1 MRRFQIPFGRLP
13 GIWFAH
19 HLQGAV
25 SSLGRLRG
33 TPLPTLMTV
42 FVIGI
47 ALALPGALYVLTR
60 NLERLGE
67 GWEQTAAI
75 SLFLKS
81 EVSATKAEA
90 LARRLAGRQD
100 LESVTLISPDQAL
113 DELRAE
119 TGFAEAVEQ
128 LETNPLPYVLAL
140 RPAQSLGDA
149 ASLEGLREVLTALPE
164 TDLVRMDTLWVRRFQ
179 GVVLLGE
186 RAAQVLASALALG
199 VLLVIGNTIRLEIES
214 RRQEI
219 VIMETVG
226 ATHAFIRRPFLWL
239 GVWYGFWGAHCLV
252 PGLPGTLLHAGARYP
267 AWPPSIRRTFSW
279 SGSAPWPW
287 RCCWVEPGPG
297 SRRELDRREP
307 ASRGHRAG
315 LRAPTG
321 LPGHARTLFQAHIP
335 KRAICK
341 LYDPAWICY
350 TQFHRKLLGYW
361 HHD

>member
-1 MRRFQIPFGRLP
+1 MRRLQIPFVRLP
-13 GIWFAH
+13 GIWFGH
-19 HLQGAV
+19 HLQGAL

-42 FVIGI
+42 LVIGI

-75 SLFLKS
+75 SLFLKA

-186 RAAQVLASALALG
+186 RAAQVLASVLALG
-199 VLLVIGNTIRLEIES
+199 VLLVIGNTIRLEIEN

-239 GVWYGFWGAHCLV
+239 GVWYGLLGGLIAWSLV
-252 PGLPGTLLHAGARYP
+252 SLARSFMQGPVSRLAALYQADFLLVGLGPLALAVLLGGSLVLGLAG
-267 AWPPSIRRTFSW
+267 SW
-279 SGSAPWPW
+279 IAVN
-287 RCCWVEPGPG
+287 RHLAAIEPG
-297 SRRELDRREP
+297 
-307 ASRGHRAG
+307 
-315 LRAPTG
+315 
-321 LPGHARTLFQAHIP
+321 
-335 KRAICK
+335 
-341 LYDPAWICY
+341 
-350 TQFHRKLLGYW
+350 
-361 HHD
+361 

>member
-1 MRRFQIPFGRLP
+1 MRRLQIPVVRLP

-19 HLQGAV
+19 HLQGALC
-25 SSLGRLRG
+25 SLGRLRG

-179 GVVLLGE
+179 GVILLGE

-199 VLLVIGNTIRLEIES
+199 VLLVIGNTIRLEIEN

-239 GVWYGFWGAHCLV
+239 GVWYGFLGGLIAWCLV
-252 PGLPGTLLHAGARYP
+252 SLALFFMQSPVSRLAALYQADFLLVGLGPLALAVLLGGSLVLGLAG
-267 AWPPSIRRTFSW
+267 SW
-279 SGSAPWPW
+279 IAVSRHLAAI
-287 RCCWVEPGPG
+287 EPG
-297 SRRELDRREP
+297 
-307 ASRGHRAG
+307 
-315 LRAPTG
+315 
-321 LPGHARTLFQAHIP
+321 
-335 KRAICK
+335 
-341 LYDPAWICY
+341 
-350 TQFHRKLLGYW
+350 
-361 HHD
+361 

>member
-1 MRRFQIPFGRLP
+1 MRRLQIPFGRLP

-25 SSLGRLRG
+25 SSLSRLRG

-42 FVIGI
+42 LVIGI
-47 ALALPGALYVLTR
+47 ALALPGALFVLTR
-60 NLERLGE
+60 NLERLGD

-75 SLFLKS
+75 SLFLKAGVS
-81 EVSATKAEA
+81 EAKAKA
-90 LARRLAGRQD
+90 LARRLEGRPD

-113 DELRAE
+113 EELRAE

-179 GVVLLGE
+179 GIVLLGE
-186 RAAQVLASALALG
+186 RAAQVLAFTLALG
-199 VLLVIGNTIRLEIES
+199 VLLVIGNTIRLEIEN

-239 GVWYGFWGAHCLV
+239 GVWHGVLGGCIAWFLV
-252 PGLPGTLLHAGARYP
+252 SLALLFMQGPVSRLAALYQADFVLVGLG
-267 AWPPSIRRTFSW
+267 PSALAF
-279 SGSAPWPW
+279 
-287 RCCWVEPGPG
+287 
-297 SRRELDRREP
+297 
-307 ASRGHRAG
+307 
-315 LRAPTG
+315 
-321 LPGHARTLFQAHIP
+321 
-335 KRAICK
+335 
-341 LYDPAWICY
+341 
-350 TQFHRKLLGYW
+350 LLGGSLLLGLAGSW
-361 HHD
+361 ISVSRHLAAIEAV

>member
-1 MRRFQIPFGRLP
+1 MRRLQIPFGRLP

-25 SSLGRLRG
+25 SSLSRLRG

-42 FVIGI
+42 LVIGI
-47 ALALPGALYVLTR
+47 ALALPGALFVLTR
-60 NLERLGE
+60 NLERLGD

-75 SLFLKS
+75 SLFLKAGVS
-81 EVSATKAEA
+81 EAKAKA
-90 LARRLAGRQD
+90 LARRLEGRPD

-113 DELRAE
+113 EELRAE

-179 GVVLLGE
+179 GIVLLGE
-186 RAAQVLASALALG
+186 RAAQVLAFTLALG
-199 VLLVIGNTIRLEIES
+199 VLLVIGNTIRLEIEN

-239 GVWYGFWGAHCLV
+239 GVWHGVLGGCIAWFLV
-252 PGLPGTLLHAGARYP
+252 SLALLFMQGPVSRLAALYQADFVLVGL
-267 AWPPSIRRTFSW
+267 
-279 SGSAPWPW
+279 
-287 RCCWVEPGPG
+287 GPG
-297 SRRELDRREP
+297 AL
-307 ASRGHRAG
+307 A
-315 LRAPTG
+315 
-321 LPGHARTLFQAHIP
+321 F
-335 KRAICK
+335 
-341 LYDPAWICY
+341 
-350 TQFHRKLLGYW
+350 LLGGSLLLGLAGSW
-361 HHD
+361 ISVSRHLAAIEAV

>member
-1 MRRFQIPFGRLP
+1 MKAIRPMRRLQIPFGRLP

-19 HLQGAV
+19 HLQGAE

-33 TPLPTLMTV
+33 APLPTLMTV

-81 EVSATKAEA
+81 EVGADKAEA
-90 LARRLAGRQD
+90 LARRLAKGPE
-100 LESVTLISPDQAL
+100 LESITLIPPEQAL
-113 DELRAE
+113 EELRAE
-119 TGFAEAVEQ
+119 SGFAEAVEQ
-128 LETNPLPYVLAL
+128 LETNPLPFVLAL

-149 ASLEGLREVLTALPE
+149 AGLEGLRELLTALPE

-214 RRQEI
+214 RRPEI

-239 GVWYGFWGAHCLV
+239 GVWYGFLGGLIAWFLVSLALLFIQGPVSRLAALYQADFVLVGLGPGALAILLGGSLAL
-252 PGLPGTLLHAGARYP
+252 GLAG
-267 AWPPSIRRTFSW
+267 SW
-279 SGSAPWPW
+279 ISVSRHLAAI
-287 RCCWVEPGPG
+287 EPG
-297 SRRELDRREP
+297 
-307 ASRGHRAG
+307 
-315 LRAPTG
+315 
-321 LPGHARTLFQAHIP
+321 
-335 KRAICK
+335 
-341 LYDPAWICY
+341 
-350 TQFHRKLLGYW
+350 
-361 HHD
+361 

>member
-1 MRRFQIPFGRLP
+1 MRTNPKPTPDKAAKAGRP
-13 GIWFAH
+13 CGGFR
-19 HLQGAV
+19 
-25 SSLGRLRG
+25 SLLSVYRG
-33 TPLPTLMTV
+33 SGSRIIFRSPVQSGSAARHPPAYPDDGLCDWYRPSP
-42 FVIGI
+42 
-47 ALALPGALYVLTR
+47 AGALYVLTR

-67 GWEQTAAI
+67 GWEQAAAI

-90 LARRLAGRQD
+90 LARRLAGRKD

-179 GVVLLGE
+179 GIILLGE

-199 VLLVIGNTIRLEIES
+199 VLLVIGNTIRLEIEN

-239 GVWYGFWGAHCLV
+239 GVWYGFLGGLIAWCLV
-252 PGLPGTLLHAGARYP
+252 SLALFFMQSPVSRLAALYQADFLLVGLG
-267 AWPPSIRRTFSW
+267 
-279 SGSAPWPW
+279 PWPW
-287 RCCWVEPGPG
+287 PCCWVGAWSWVSPGAG
-297 SRRELDRREP
+297 SP
-307 ASRGHRAG
+307 
-315 LRAPTG
+315 
-321 LPGHARTLFQAHIP
+321 
-335 KRAICK
+335 
-341 LYDPAWICY
+341 
-350 TQFHRKLLGYW
+350 
-361 HHD
+361 